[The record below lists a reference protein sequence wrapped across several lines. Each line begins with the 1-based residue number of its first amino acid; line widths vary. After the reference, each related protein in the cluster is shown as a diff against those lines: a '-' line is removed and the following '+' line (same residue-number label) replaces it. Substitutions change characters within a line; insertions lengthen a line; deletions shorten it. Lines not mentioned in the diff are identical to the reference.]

1 MKQHT
6 VNLTQQQRQ
15 TLTRII
21 KTGTHPAQV
30 ITRAR
35 ILLQANSNGTNW
47 QDTSIAEACS
57 VGISTVER
65 IRKNF
70 CQHGLEQAIE
80 RKARKDKGKPIK
92 IDGRVEAQI
101 IKIACS
107 KTPNGE
113 PEWTLR
119 MIADELV
126 SLELVDTIA
135 RESVR
140 RTLKKTSLNF
150 LLMR

>member
-1 MKQHT
+1 
-6 VNLTQQQRQ
+6 
-15 TLTRII
+15 
-21 KTGTHPAQV
+21 
-30 ITRAR
+30 
-35 ILLQANSNGTNW
+35 LQADTNGTNW
-47 QDTSIAEACS
+47 QDASIAEACS

-70 CQHGLEQAIE
+70 CQHGLEKAIE
-80 RKARKDKGKPIK
+80 RKARKDKGRPVK

-107 KTPNGE
+107 PTPNAE
-113 PEWTLR
+113 PEWTLK

-126 SLELVDTIA
+126 SLEFVDSIA

-140 RTLKKTSLNF
+140 RTLKKTSLN
-150 LLMR
+150 LT

>member
-6 VNLTQQQRQ
+6 INLTEQQRQ
-15 TLTRII
+15 TLTRIV

-35 ILLQANSNGTNW
+35 ILLQADISGTNW
-47 QDTSIAEACS
+47 QDASIAEACS

-70 CQHGLEQAIE
+70 CQHGLEQAIT
-80 RKARKDKGKPIK
+80 RKARKDKGRPVK

-107 KTPNGE
+107 TTPNGE
-113 PEWTLR
+113 PDWTLR

-126 SLELVDTIA
+126 GLEFVESIA

-140 RTLKKTSLNF
+140 RTLKKTSLN
-150 LLMR
+150 RT

>member
-6 VNLTQQQRQ
+6 VNLTEQQRQ
-15 TLTRII
+15 TLTRIV

-35 ILLQANSNGTNW
+35 ILLQADTNGTNW

-80 RKARKDKGKPIK
+80 RKTRKDKGRPVK

-126 SLELVDTIA
+126 SLELVESIA

-140 RTLKKTSLNF
+140 RTLKKTNF
-150 LLMR
+150 LRI

>member
-6 VNLTQQQRQ
+6 INLTEQHRQ
-15 TLTRII
+15 TLTRIV

-35 ILLQANSNGTNW
+35 ILLQADTNGTNW
-47 QDTSIAEACS
+47 QDASIAEACS

-140 RTLKKTSLNF
+140 RTLKKTSSN
-150 LLMR
+150 RT